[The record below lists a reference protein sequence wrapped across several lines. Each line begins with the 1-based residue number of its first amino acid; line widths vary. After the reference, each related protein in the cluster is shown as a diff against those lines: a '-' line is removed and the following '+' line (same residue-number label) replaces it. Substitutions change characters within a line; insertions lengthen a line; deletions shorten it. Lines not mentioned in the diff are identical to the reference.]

1 MYLVYKHTTLSGKVY
16 IGITKQTAQ
25 RRWGKNGCGYKDCPC
40 FYGAIQKYG
49 WDNIKHEV
57 LHEGL
62 SKEQAREY
70 EKRYIEEYNATDSR
84 FGYNLTS
91 GGETGFAP
99 NEEVRR
105 KMSESHKKFYELHPE
120 ERQKRVERAANYRHS
135 EEAKKKISDANK
147 RRHLTDE
154 SKKKM
159 SEAAKRRLLEDE
171 AWYQAASQR
180 VRESGKKT
188 ARKVEQIDM
197 DGNVVAVY
205 ESMKAAGRATGINYG
220 NICNVCRGRAKK
232 AGGYGWRY
240 AI

>member
-1 MYLVYKHTTLSGKVY
+1 MYLVYKHTTPSGKVY
-16 IGITKQTAQ
+16 IGITGGTAK
-25 RRWGKNGCGYKDCPC
+25 RRWANGRGYRDCPC

-62 SKEQAREY
+62 SKKQACEY

-99 NEEVRR
+99 NEETRI
-105 KMSESHKKFYELHPE
+105 KMSESHKKFWELHPE
-120 ERQKRVERAANYRHS
+120 KRKELAERSANYLHS
-135 EEAKKKISDANK
+135 EETKKKISDANK

-197 DGNVVAVY
+197 DGNVIAVY

-220 NICNVCRGRAKK
+220 TICNVCGGRAKH

>member
-1 MYLVYKHTTLSGKVY
+1 MYLVYKHTTPSGKVY
-16 IGITKQTAQ
+16 IGITRNTAQ
-25 RRWGKNGCGYKDCPC
+25 RRWANGLGYRECPC
-40 FYGAIQKYG
+40 FYGAILKYG

-62 SKEQAREY
+62 TREQACEY
-70 EKRYIEEYNATDSR
+70 EKRYIEEYNATDKR

-99 NEEVRR
+99 GEEVRR
-105 KMSESHKKFYELHPE
+105 KMSESQKKSWELHPE
-120 ERQKRVERAANYRHS
+120 RREELAGRAANYRHS

-147 RRHLTDE
+147 RRHYTDE
-154 SKKKM
+154 TKKKM
-159 SEAAKRRLLEDE
+159 SETAKRRMLEDE

-180 VRESGKKT
+180 VRESGKKIS
-188 ARKVEQIDM
+188 RKVEQIDV
-197 DGNVVAVY
+197 DGNIIAAY

-220 NICNVCRGRAKK
+220 NICNVCRGRAKM